1 MVIVGDTGAELIV
14 NERDCWTVCT
24 GDEESCSV
32 TVCAVVPWAAG
43 VPVIAPVVWSNE
55 RLAGSAGVT
64 DQLYGVM
71 PPDPPTVVA

>member
-1 MVIVGDTGAELIV
+1 VVIVGGTGDELMV

-24 GDEESCSV
+24 GDEESLSEKVCEEV
-32 TVCAVVPWAAG
+32 PCAVG
-43 VPVIAPVVWSNE
+43 MPVIAPVVWSNE

-64 DQLYGVM
+64 DQLYGVT